1 MDIRR
6 VILATL
12 LSALVLIGF
21 DYFMPEEHKS
31 PAAIQGK
38 TTTAAAPPVAT
49 DQPEITSRD
58 EAPARLPIDAADVK
72 GSVNLHGARLDDLVL
87 KGYHE
92 TVRPDSPLVRVLE
105 ARNEKEPTYVEFGW
119 YGSAGETLKLPNAHT
134 LWTTSAQ
141 KLGSDSPV
149 VLTWDN
155 GEGLTFEIDLSVDR
169 DYMFTVTQK
178 VRNATG
184 AAVSLVPYSRVV
196 RAYTPEET
204 GGMLVHEGPVSVIN
218 GRLGEESYK
227 SLREGS
233 TAPNYVS
240 WSKTGTGGWAGITDK
255 YWLTAVMPEQTSD
268 VAGTYGFDTTAGAYQ
283 VGFTGQKPLI
293 AAPNGEAQI
302 TSHVFSGAKEVRL
315 LERYQH
321 EMNIPDFWKAVD
333 FGWFAFLTR
342 PVFFV
347 LDWLYQ
353 FFGNFGLALLTFT
366 LIVKAVFF
374 PLASK
379 GFRSAAAMRDVAPR
393 MKEIRERFKD
403 DPVQMNQQIM
413 QLYKKEGVNPAS
425 GCLPLL
431 IQAPVFW
438 CLYKVLYV
446 TIEMRQAPFVGW
458 IHDLSAP
465 DPTNI
470 FNLFGLLPFDPA
482 HFSSWLWLG
491 AWPILYG
498 ITIWLM
504 QKINPAT
511 IDPAQKP
518 VFMMMPVIF
527 TFFMARQPVGL
538 VIYYCWNNL
547 LTMAQQYM
555 IIRRHGQKKN
565 EPEIIPPPKAS
576 KKKG

>member
-6 VILATL
+6 VILATI
-12 LSALVLIGF
+12 LSALVLVGF
-21 DYFMPEEHKS
+21 EYFMPAEHKS
-31 PAAIQGK
+31 PAAIEGK
-38 TTTAAAPPVAT
+38 TTTLAAPPVAG
-49 DQPEITSRD
+49 DQPEVTSRA
-58 EAPARLPIDAADVK
+58 EAPARLPIDAVDVK
-72 GSVNLHGARLDDLVL
+72 GSVNLRGARLDDLVL
-87 KGYHE
+87 RGYHE
-92 TVRPDSPLVRVLE
+92 TVQPNSPLVRLLE
-105 ARNEKEPTYVEFGW
+105 SRSEKEPTYIEFGW
-119 YGSAGETLKLPNAHT
+119 YGAPGETLNLPDAHT

-141 KLGSDSPV
+141 KLGSDAPV
-149 VLTWDN
+149 VMTWDN
-155 GEGLTFEIDLSVDR
+155 GAGLTFEIDLAIDR

-184 AAVSLVPYSRVV
+184 APVSLVPFSRVV
-196 RAYTPEET
+196 RAYTPVET
-204 GGMLVHEGPVSVIN
+204 GGMLVHEGPISVIG

-255 YWLTAVMPEQTSD
+255 YWLAAVVPAQASAVT
-268 VAGTYGFDTTAGAYQ
+268 GTYGFDTSAGAYQ
-283 VGFTGQKPLI
+283 VGFTGQTPLV
-293 AAPNGEAQI
+293 AAPNGEIQMTA
-302 TSHVFSGAKEVRL
+302 HVFAGAKEVRL

-393 MKEIRERFKD
+393 MKELRERYKD
-403 DPVQMNQQIM
+403 DPVQMNQQVM

-446 TIEMRQAPFVGW
+446 TIEMRQAPFIGW

-465 DPTNI
+465 DPANL
-470 FNLFGLLPFDPA
+470 FNLFGLLPFDPTQ
-482 HFSSWLWLG
+482 FSSWLWLG

-504 QKINPAT
+504 QRLNPAT

-518 VFMMMPVIF
+518 VFMMMPFIF

-547 LTMAQQYM
+547 LTMLQQYV
-555 IIRRHGQKKN
+555 ILKTHARKKN
-565 EPEIIPPPKAS
+565 EPEIIPPVKKS
-576 KKKG
+576 GKKG